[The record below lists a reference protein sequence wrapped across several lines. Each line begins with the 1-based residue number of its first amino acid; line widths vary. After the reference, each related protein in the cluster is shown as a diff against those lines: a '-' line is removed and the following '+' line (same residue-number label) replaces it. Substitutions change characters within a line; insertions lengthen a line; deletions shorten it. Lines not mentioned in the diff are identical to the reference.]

1 MHPSSGACSL
11 FGFKGIK
18 MPWLG
23 SGSGGKAG
31 ILRADD
37 KQGPSHKLAIVTAG
51 ETVTS
56 SWRGSGRNGQDWS
69 EEAKQEFSRGV
80 NSWVPRPKEELGTE
94 WGGECSWS
102 GFRE

>member
-51 ETVTS
+51 EE
-56 SWRGSGRNGQDWS
+56 R
-69 EEAKQEFSRGV
+69 
-80 NSWVPRPKEELGTE
+80 L
-94 WGGECSWS
+94 
-102 GFRE
+102 